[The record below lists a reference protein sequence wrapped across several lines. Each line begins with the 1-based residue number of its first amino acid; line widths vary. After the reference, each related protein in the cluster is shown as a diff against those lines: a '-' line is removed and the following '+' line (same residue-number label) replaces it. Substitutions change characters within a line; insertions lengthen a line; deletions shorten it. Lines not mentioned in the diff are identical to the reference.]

1 MVQTRNGV
9 AAALPLHL
17 ENRKLAELIY
27 GADSVAVGQAE
38 HILGQTYVMLQDIG
52 AAHTHIQL
60 ARDILLKHLG
70 EDAQEVK
77 EATQFIRLVEATVAR
92 DAQEQQAVR
101 EQARA
106 AQAAASAATAAGR
119 GRLNGLSRVAAGKR
133 TAINGASAAAALS
146 TPQPPRTHGEKVSV
160 PDRLT
165 GKRALHADPLPLVAG

>member
-1 MVQTRNGV
+1 MVQSRDGV

-38 HILGQTYVMLQDIG
+38 HLLGQTYVMLQDMG
-52 AAHTHIQL
+52 TAHTHIQL
-60 ARDILLKHLG
+60 ARDILSKHLG

-92 DAQEQQAVR
+92 DAQEQQAAR

-106 AQAAASAATAAGR
+106 AQQAASAAVAKGRAANGMSR
-119 GRLNGLSRVAAGKR
+119 GAAGKR
-133 TAINGASAAAALS
+133 AGPNGAAALS
-146 TPQPPRTHGEKVSV
+146 SSAPPPQRTHGEKVS
-160 PDRLT
+160 
-165 GKRALHADPLPLVAG
+165 ALERDPTVAWPAPCR